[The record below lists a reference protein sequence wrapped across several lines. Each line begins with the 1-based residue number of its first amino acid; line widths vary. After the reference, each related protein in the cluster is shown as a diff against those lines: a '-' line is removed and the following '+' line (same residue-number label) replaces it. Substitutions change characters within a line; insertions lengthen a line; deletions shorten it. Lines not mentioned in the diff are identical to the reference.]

1 MERTANVQTL
11 QCEGSGVFREEKGRG
26 EAWNV
31 GMRREDELKHEG
43 GDRDQT
49 VCSLRG
55 CGQGLHKSMGTG
67 AIRPKFRSHPA
78 TYLVDFNQ
86 VT

>member
-1 MERTANVQTL
+1 MQTL
-11 QCEGSGVFREEKGRG
+11 QGEGSGVFREERGRG

-55 CGQGLHKSMGTG
+55 CGQVVVRVYISGCGQGLHKSMGTG
-67 AIRPKFRSHPA
+67 AIRPKFKSHPA
-78 TYLVDFNQ
+78 T
-86 VT
+86 

>member
-1 MERTANVQTL
+1 MVERTANVQSL
-11 QCEGSGVFREEKGRG
+11 QCEGSGVFREDKGRG

-55 CGQGLHKSMGTG
+55 CGQVVVRVYVR
-67 AIRPKFRSHPA
+67 AWA
-78 TYLVDFNQ
+78 LVP
-86 VT
+86 